1 VLLAGDIGGTKTDL
15 ATFDAERGPRT
26 PVAQQRFS
34 SGDYRSLEA
43 IAHEYLAHVDV
54 GVSRA
59 CFAVAGPVSGGRAVL
74 TNLPW
79 EIDASRLQAALGLES
94 VRLVNDVEAMA
105 TAVPHLEPSELR
117 TLQAGHAVAGGT
129 IAVIAPGTGLG
140 QAFLTWDGSGYRA
153 HPSEGSHSDFA
164 PTTTREVALLRY
176 LQNRWGRVSYE
187 RVCSGRGI
195 ADLYDFLRDEGQ
207 TPESPLVNAA
217 LNEASDRTPTIM
229 AAAFARPD
237 PDPLCLAALNLFAA
251 VLGAQAGNLALTVLA
266 TGGVYVGGGITQR
279 ILPVAT
285 GQGELFLRAFADK
298 GRLSPLLS
306 RVPVHLIVEPVAL
319 LGAALHGLEPIV

>member
-15 ATFDAERGPRT
+15 AVFGVERGPRA

-54 GVSRA
+54 AVSRA

-94 VRLVNDVEAMA
+94 VRLLNDVEAMA

-140 QAFLTWDGSGYRA
+140 QAFLIWDGSAYRA
-153 HPSEGSHSDFA
+153 HPSEGSHTDFA
-164 PTTTREVALLRY
+164 P
-176 LQNRWGRVSYE
+176 NRPAHS
-187 RVCSGRGI
+187 
-195 ADLYDFLRDEGQ
+195 
-207 TPESPLVNAA
+207 
-217 LNEASDRTPTIM
+217 
-229 AAAFARPD
+229 
-237 PDPLCLAALNLFAA
+237 
-251 VLGAQAGNLALTVLA
+251 
-266 TGGVYVGGGITQR
+266 
-279 ILPVAT
+279 
-285 GQGELFLRAFADK
+285 
-298 GRLSPLLS
+298 
-306 RVPVHLIVEPVAL
+306 
-319 LGAALHGLEPIV
+319 